1 MTPGVRLLLYAASGS
16 PPPITRDGA
25 QRGARDELSKRAYHA
40 HDPSTLQR
48 IFDWLMR
55 KLSDAIDAAARHSPG
70 NGIGLL
76 VIVVVLAAAI
86 AFVTIR
92 VGRIRRTAKAA
103 QPILG
108 SIVEAPDDHRRR
120 AAEFAVEQLWAQAV
134 REWFRAVV
142 RELEQRDVIDVRPSR
157 TAAELCAETSKALPL
172 LAQDLRR
179 AAAAF
184 DAIWYGGRAATAADE
199 EFLRALDRRVA
210 GSHRSLT
217 AAST

>member
-1 MTPGVRLLLYAASGS
+1 MTPSLRLLLFVASGS

-25 QRGARDELSKRAYHA
+25 QQAAQNELSKRAYHA

-48 IFDWLMR
+48 AFDWIVR
-55 KLSDAIDAAARHSPG
+55 KLNDAIEAAARHSPG

-76 VIVVVLAAAI
+76 IIVVVFAAAI

-92 VGRIRRTAKAA
+92 VGRVRRTAKAA

-108 SIVEAPDDHRRR
+108 TTVEAPADHRRR
-120 AAEFAVEQLWAQAV
+120 AAAFAAEQLWAQAV

-142 RELEQRDVIDVRPSR
+142 RELEERDVIDARPGR
-157 TAAELCAETSKALPL
+157 TASELCAETSKSLPL
-172 LAQDLRR
+172 LADELRR
-179 AAAAF
+179 AAGAF

-199 EFLRALDRRVA
+199 EFLRTLDRRVA

-217 AAST
+217 TVST